1 MKKIAMFD
9 LDGTLV
15 NSMSRFSAGILT
27 ILDENGITYDT
38 DEMIS
43 ITTPLGYKGTA
54 EYFISI
60 GVKGTVEELIKQ
72 MSDNL
77 INEYTNNIYLKPF
90 VKEYLLKLKSEG
102 YSLYVLTA
110 SPHCVTDPCLKHNE
124 VYDLFT
130 EVWSVED
137 FGIPKT
143 EIKLFYDVAEKL
155 DCKPEE
161 ILFFD
166 DNDTAVVNST
176 KAGYKSVG
184 VRDNQTYEQ
193 IEIIK
198 NNAARFIESFEEL
211 L

>member
-110 SPHCVTDPCLKHNE
+110 SPHIVTDPCLKHNG
-124 VYDLFT
+124 VFDLFT
-130 EVWSVED
+130 EVWSIED

-143 EIKLFYDVAEKL
+143 DIKLFYEVADKL
-155 DCKPEE
+155 DCKAEE

-166 DNDTAVVNST
+166 DNDTAVVNSV
-176 KAGYKSVG
+176 KAGYKTIG
-184 VRDNQTYEQ
+184 VRDTQTEKQ
-193 IEIIK
+193 IDLIK
-198 NNAARFIESFEEL
+198 KTASRFIESFEEML
-211 L
+211 

>member
-1 MKKIAMFD
+1 
-9 LDGTLV
+9 
-15 NSMSRFSAGILT
+15 
-27 ILDENGITYDT
+27 
-38 DEMIS
+38 MIS
-43 ITTPLGYKGTA
+43 ITTPFGYKGTA

-166 DNDTAVVNST
+166 DNDTAVVNSV
-176 KAGYKSVG
+176 KAGYKTIG
-184 VRDNQTYEQ
+184 VRDTQTEKQ
-193 IEIIK
+193 IDLIK
-198 NNAARFIESFEEL
+198 KTASRFIESFEEML
-211 L
+211 